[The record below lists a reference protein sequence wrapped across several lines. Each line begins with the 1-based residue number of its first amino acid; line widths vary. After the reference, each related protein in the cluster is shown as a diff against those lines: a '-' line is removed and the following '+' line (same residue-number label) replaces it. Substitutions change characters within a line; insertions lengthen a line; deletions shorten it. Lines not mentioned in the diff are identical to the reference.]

1 MKRHSVNKNAAA
13 RGFRGDG
20 MRSKRINVA
29 AAPMRGG
36 WRL

>member
-1 MKRHSVNKNAAA
+1 MKRMRVNKGRAA
-13 RGFRGDG
+13 RAFRGDTA
-20 MRSKRINVA
+20 RSKRINVA